1 MKTFFKTFITA
12 AAVLL
17 LPLQVSW
24 AADGFLYLRDP
35 GFKEFGPPQYPKAL
49 LSHEKHFDGYGIKCK
64 SCHHAYENGKNVW
77 EEGMTTLC
85 SECHG
90 DSKAE
95 LVNAYHM
102 NCWGCHK
109 KLKQQYEN
117 ADAPSSD
124 CMKCHME
131 KTKVEEEQKRIENKP
146 TNDRLL
152 NIIQTMKKD
161 GF

>member
-1 MKTFFKTFITA
+1 MIM
-12 AAVLL
+12 LL
-17 LPLQVSW
+17 GLFQTPSL
-24 AADGFLYLRDP
+24 ADGFLHLRDP
-35 GFKEFGPPQYPKAL
+35 VFKKFGKIQYPKVL
-49 LSHEKHFDGYGIKCK
+49 FSHEKHFNGYQIKCK

-77 EEGMTTLC
+77 QEGMTTLC
-85 SECHG
+85 SDCHG

-109 KLKQQYEN
+109 KLRQQYEK

-124 CMKCHME
+124 CMNCHIE
-131 KTKVEEEQKRIENKP
+131 KTRVEEEQNRIENK
-146 TNDRLL
+146 TKNDRLL
-152 NIIQTMKKD
+152 NIIQTMKKQ

>member
-1 MKTFFKTFITA
+1 MKIFFKICVTA
-12 AAVLL
+12 MIALL
-17 LPLQVSW
+17 WMLQTPCL
-24 AADGFLYLRDP
+24 ADGFLYLRDP
-35 GFKEFGPPQYPKAL
+35 VFKNFGEFQYPKVL
-49 LSHEKHFDGYGIKCK
+49 FSHEKHFDGYRIKCK
-64 SCHHAYENGKNVW
+64 SCHHIYENGKNVW

-109 KLKQQYEN
+109 KLKQAYEN

-124 CMKCHME
+124 CMKCHIK
-131 KTKVEEEQKRIENKP
+131 KTKVEEEKDRIESKKR
-146 TNDRLL
+146 NDRLL
-152 NIIQTMKKD
+152 NMIQTMKKH